1 MTTFILARGECPMLH
16 VFNDDTCTEERASE
30 SLGGGQE

>member
-1 MTTFILARGECPMLH
+1 MTKLTLARGECPMLH
-16 VFNDDTCTEERASE
+16 AFNDDTFTEEQTSE

>member
-1 MTTFILARGECPMLH
+1 MTKPTLANGVFPMLH
-16 VFNDDTCTEERASE
+16 AFNDDTCTEEQASQ